1 MAAAIH
7 THTHTYVCACV
18 RVYMRVYCICMYMYL
33 GQLIPVLLLPTSAEC
48 SKKGK
53 AGVILGYFLKLSQA
67 HYKNSVI

>member
-7 THTHTYVCACV
+7 THTHVCAYVRMCV
-18 RVYMRVYCICMYMYL
+18 CICVYMYL